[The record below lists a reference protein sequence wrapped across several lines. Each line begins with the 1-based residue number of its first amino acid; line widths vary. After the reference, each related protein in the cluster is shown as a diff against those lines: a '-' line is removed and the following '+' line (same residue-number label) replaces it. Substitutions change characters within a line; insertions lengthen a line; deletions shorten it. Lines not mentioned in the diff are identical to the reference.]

1 LFRGC
6 ARRVLR
12 LALLLPCCDLGL
24 LTRERSLVVL
34 VVVELRV
41 VVLDALKEQ
50 VARLLEEGVDGQV
63 ERIVVG
69 EEGRERRVGVLLQ
82 GR

>member
-1 LFRGC
+1 
-6 ARRVLR
+6 
-12 LALLLPCCDLGL
+12 
-24 LTRERSLVVL
+24 
-34 VVVELRV
+34 V
-41 VVLDALKEQ
+41 VVLDALEEQ